1 MYKKFEMLLKSH
13 GVTASDVAKAT
24 GIYPST
30 FSDWKSGRSNPGVE
44 KLAKIAKFFGV
55 QIEDFLEDKETA

>member
-1 MYKKFEMLLKSH
+1 MYEKFETLLRSH
-13 GVTASDVAKAT
+13 GVTASEVAKAT
-24 GIYPST
+24 GLYPST

-55 QIEDFLEDKETA
+55 QIEDFLEDKETE

>member
-1 MYKKFEMLLKSH
+1 MYEKFEILMQSH
-13 GVTASDVAKAT
+13 GVTASEVAKAT

-44 KLAKIAKFFGV
+44 KLSKIAKFFGV
-55 QIEDFLEDKETA
+55 QIEDFLDDRAKA